1 MTTVT
6 SATSTTGTTTAP
18 SYSPSSSTA
27 AISSDFETFLKM
39 LTVQMQNQD
48 PLNPIESSDYAVQL
62 ATFSGVEQQVKTN
75 DLLQSLATQ
84 MGMMGMT
91 QFAGWVGMEARS
103 DAPAYYDGTPVTVA
117 PNPVTGSDQAI
128 LVAHNATGAEVSR
141 AAIAISADPVSWDG
155 VTTNGATLPAGLYTF
170 TLECYNNG
178 SLLSTSPVET
188 YNRITEAQGTG
199 NGTTLVLRGGT
210 TIGTE
215 DVTALRDGS

>member
-6 SATSTTGTTTAP
+6 AATTTA
-18 SYSPSSSTA
+18 STVSSTTSRSTS

-75 DLLQSLATQ
+75 DLLESLATQ
-84 MGMMGMT
+84 MGVMGMT

-117 PNPVTGSDQAI
+117 PNPVAGSDQAI
-128 LVAHNATGAEVSR
+128 LVAYDAAGTEVSR
-141 AAIAISADPVSWDG
+141 EAVAVSADPITWDG
-155 VTTNGATLPAGLYTF
+155 VGTSGNELPTGLYTF
-170 TLECYNNG
+170 KLECYNSG
-178 SLLSTSPVET
+178 SLLSTETVET
-188 YNRITEAQGTG
+188 YNRIVEAQGTG
-199 NGTTLVLRGGT
+199 AGTALVLRGGT
-210 TIGTE
+210 TIDTG
-215 DVTALRDGS
+215 DVTALRDAG